1 MRCYL
6 LYIGVHKARVGPL
19 RAKECTFVKFAFFT
33 LGCKVNLFETQALSQ
48 LAQARGHEIVD
59 KDADAVIVNTC
70 TVTSVS
76 DHKNIRAFHKLRRD
90 NPNAVIAACGCF
102 AQTDPERVRATGE
115 IDLICGTR
123 DRAQVIDLC
132 EQAVSGQAVQ
142 VHESEDSGFET
153 LPAGI
158 PHGRTRALLK
168 IEDGCNNFC
177 TYCIIPYARG
187 RVRSLP
193 VEQALEQTARL
204 ADAGVHEIVLTG
216 IEIASYG
223 RDLPGTLTLADAVET
238 VAAAAPQMRL
248 RLGSIEPTVI
258 TEDFCRRAA
267 ATGQVCRHFHLSLQS
282 GCDRTLARM
291 NRKYTTAE
299 FLACVER
306 LRRYFP
312 GCALTADM
320 ITGFPGETEDDQ
332 AQAVAFLERVGF
344 AAVHVFPYSRRPG
357 TKADAMP
364 EQLSHA
370 VKSARAHAAQRVA
383 DDCKQRYLA
392 QQIGQVLPVLFETE
406 QDGRWVGHSDNYCLV
421 SVAGDNLRG
430 VVKNVKIS
438 AISGQMLVGDLV

>member
-1 MRCYL
+1 M
-6 LYIGVHKARVGPL
+6 
-19 RAKECTFVKFAFFT
+19 KFAFFT

-142 VHESEDSGFET
+142 MHESEDSGFET

-223 RDLPGTLTLADAVET
+223 KDFEPRVPLTELLEKLLTAQPNV
-238 VAAAAPQMRL
+238 QF
-248 RLGSIEPTVI
+248 RLGSLDPRAV
-258 TEDFCRRAA
+258 DDAFCERLAGFA
-267 ATGQVCRHFHLSLQS
+267 NLARHFHLSMQS
-282 GCDRTLARM
+282 GCDTVLRRM
-291 NRKYTTAE
+291 NRHYTSEEFYQVCRAAE
-299 FLACVER
+299 TCVSGLLGYDRFDCRLSGRDRGRIYADAGLSGEMRVRVRACIPVFR
-306 LRRYFP
+306 TRGHKGGRHAGAARSADQNRPRRA
-312 GCALTADM
+312 GKAGGGDTQRCLSK
-320 ITGFPGETEDDQ
+320 
-332 AQAVAFLERVGF
+332 AVCRPHAVR
-344 AAVHVFPYSRRPG
+344 AARAPDRRPVG
-357 TKADAMP
+357 GARTLR
-364 EQLSHA
+364 LS
-370 VKSARAHAAQRVA
+370 
-383 DDCKQRYLA
+383 CIY
-392 QQIGQVLPVLFETE
+392 
-406 QDGRWVGHSDNYCLV
+406 
-421 SVAGDNLRG
+421 RG
-430 VVKNVKIS
+430 
-438 AISGQMLVGDLV
+438 

>member
-1 MRCYL
+1 M
-6 LYIGVHKARVGPL
+6 
-19 RAKECTFVKFAFFT
+19 KFAFFT

-132 EQAVSGQAVQ
+132 EQAVSGQAIQ
-142 VHESEDSGFET
+142 VRESEDSGFET

-193 VEQALEQTARL
+193 VEQALEQTVRL

-223 RDLPGTLTLADAVET
+223 KDFKPQVPLTELLEKLLTAQPNV
-238 VAAAAPQMRL
+238 QF
-248 RLGSIEPTVI
+248 RLGSLDPRAV
-258 TEDFCRRAA
+258 DDAFCERLAGFA
-267 ATGQVCRHFHLSLQS
+267 NLARHFHLSMQS
-282 GCDRTLARM
+282 GCDTVLRRM
-291 NRKYTTAE
+291 NRHYTSAE
-299 FLACVER
+299 YEELCKR
-306 LRRYFP
+306 LRDEFED
-312 GCALTADM
+312 ATLTTDVM
-320 ITGFPGETEDDQ
+320 VGFSGETREDFETSLEFVKKTGFEK
-332 AQAVAFLERVGF
+332 
-344 AAVHVFPYSRRPG
+344 VHVFPYSRRAG
-357 TKADAMP
+357 TRAAEFP
-364 EQLSHA
+364 EVIENAEKERRS
-370 VKSARAHAAQRVA
+370 REMIAAANEVR
-383 DDCKQRYLA
+383 REFLRS
-392 QQIGQVLPVLFETE
+392 QIGRTVEVLFEE
-406 QDGRWVGHSDNYCLV
+406 KLRDGSVRGYTANYTPVRVRSGCSHGLH
-421 SVAGDNLRG
+421 
-430 VVKNVKIS
+430 KVKIT
-438 AISGQMLVGDLV
+438 ACGDDLCEGELI

>member
-1 MRCYL
+1 M
-6 LYIGVHKARVGPL
+6 
-19 RAKECTFVKFAFFT
+19 KFAFFT

-115 IDLICGTR
+115 IDLICGTK
-123 DRAQVIDLC
+123 DRAQVIGLC

-223 RDLPGTLTLADAVET
+223 RDLPGALTLADAVET

-332 AQAVAFLERVGF
+332 AQAVAFLEQVGF

-392 QQIGQVLPVLFETE
+392 QQIGQILPVLFETE

-421 SVAGDNLRG
+421 SVAGDDLRG